1 VVGGGRCRT
10 HCVQHCEQG
19 LWPGAGF
26 CAALRE
32 ALEKLFP
39 GSDDSSVENDRRKMY
54 YRVWIVDENQIPTG
68 ILSLTDLFRI
78 LAEQEERIAKRPA
91 GSVVGSSLGLN
102 QSQNTRE
109 SQEADE

>member
-1 VVGGGRCRT
+1 M
-10 HCVQHCEQG
+10 
-19 LWPGAGF
+19 
-26 CAALRE
+26 RE

-91 GSVVGSSLGLN
+91 GSVVGSSLGLS
-102 QSQNTRE
+102 QSQSTKE
-109 SQEADE
+109 SQEAEE